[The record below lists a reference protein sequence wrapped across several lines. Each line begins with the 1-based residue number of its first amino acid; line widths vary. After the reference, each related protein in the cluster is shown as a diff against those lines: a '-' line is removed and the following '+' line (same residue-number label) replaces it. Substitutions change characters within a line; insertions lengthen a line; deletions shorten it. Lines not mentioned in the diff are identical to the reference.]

1 MFIYNFSNL
10 ELLYKNK
17 RKILRLFGGS
27 GEVAIL
33 FLFNVASL
41 LFLLLSNNRIFLV

>member
-1 MFIYNFSNL
+1 MFLYNIFNL
-10 ELLYKNK
+10 ELHYKKKAHNSK
-17 RKILRLFGGS
+17 VVDS
-27 GEVAIL
+27 PGEVAIL

>member
-33 FLFNVASL
+33 FLFNVATLLLLL
-41 LFLLLSNNRIFLV
+41 LFKDRIFLI